1 MNVSV
6 SIRQAKD
13 KGKKKKNKLDYLTPK
28 ELKNGCK
35 IVDAMCRQIGINT
48 GKIINEVNKSAIA
61 GEK

>member
-6 SIRQAKD
+6 SIRQSKD

-28 ELKNGCK
+28 ELKSGCK

-61 GEK
+61 G